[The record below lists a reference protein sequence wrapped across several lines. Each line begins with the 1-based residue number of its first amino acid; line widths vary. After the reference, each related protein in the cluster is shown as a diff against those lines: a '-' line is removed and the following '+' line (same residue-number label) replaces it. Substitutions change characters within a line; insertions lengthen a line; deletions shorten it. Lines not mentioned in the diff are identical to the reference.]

1 MYVAI
6 VFALLCNMGFSQNS
20 LTGTVKSAD
29 QNEPLFAVQIY
40 FPQLEKG
47 SVTDENGNYTI
58 NGLPQGNFK
67 VIVAYMGYQTYSET
81 TVISEGTNE
90 LNITLFPSAI
100 EMEEVIVSTP
110 FHKLQRENVMKVERA
125 SVNELKTKGAVTL
138 SDGITNLPGVENLST
153 GMGIGKPVI
162 RGLSSN
168 RVLVYTQGVRLENQ
182 QFGDE
187 HGLGISDAGIES
199 VEVIKGPASLLYGSD
214 ALGGV
219 LYLNPEKFAVA
230 GQTEGDVNINYFT
243 NTNGIAAN
251 AGIKSSGDRFK
262 YLVRGSYASH
272 ADYHAGDD
280 LSVTN
285 TRFGEYDLKTGVA
298 YQAVNFKTDIRY
310 NYNQLKLGIPEEIG
324 EQTNERTPQSPYQEI
339 NNHIISSKSNFF
351 FDKSSLEAILGYT
364 FNNRKEFEEGEE
376 GAALDMDLST
386 INYNIQY
393 HLPKWGLWETI
404 VGTQGMFQK
413 NSNSGEEV
421 LIPDANTTDFGIFAT
436 SHLHFKN
443 NSDLQLGLRYDTRS
457 ITGDET
463 GIVGEEGYI
472 EELDNSYNSINAAL
486 GYKWEF
492 LSNITGRINLASGFR
507 APNLAELTSNGV
519 HEGTNRYEIGNQDL
533 TNEQN
538 IQTDV
543 SFEYK
548 NEHVEVFVN
557 GFYNVVNDYIFIE
570 PNGDNI
576 DGNFV
581 FVYQQQDAKLYGG
594 EVGLH
599 FHPHP
604 LDWLHIES
612 SFESVTGKLNNDN
625 YLPLIPA
632 NSWTNT
638 LRTEF
643 NNGTSWLPSSYAFA
657 TLKSVFEQNNVSE
670 FETTTPSYALFSIGL
685 GGRIFISEQP
695 VDIRL
700 SGNNLF
706 DKDYISH
713 LSRLKVDGIGNIG
726 RNINLGVSLP
736 F

>member
-1 MYVAI
+1 M
-6 VFALLCNMGFSQNS
+6 
-20 LTGTVKSAD
+20 
-29 QNEPLFAVQIY
+29 
-40 FPQLEKG
+40 
-47 SVTDENGNYTI
+47 
-58 NGLPQGNFK
+58 
-67 VIVAYMGYQTYSET
+67 
-81 TVISEGTNE
+81 
-90 LNITLFPSAI
+90 
-100 EMEEVIVSTP
+100 
-110 FHKLQRENVMKVERA
+110 
-125 SVNELKTKGAVTL
+125 
-138 SDGITNLPGVENLST
+138 
-153 GMGIGKPVI
+153 
-162 RGLSSN
+162 
-168 RVLVYTQGVRLENQ
+168 
-182 QFGDE
+182 
-187 HGLGISDAGIES
+187 
-199 VEVIKGPASLLYGSD
+199 
-214 ALGGV
+214 
-219 LYLNPEKFAVA
+219 
-230 GQTEGDVNINYFT
+230 
-243 NTNGIAAN
+243 
-251 AGIKSSGDRFK
+251 
-262 YLVRGSYASH
+262 
-272 ADYHAGDD
+272 
-280 LSVTN
+280 
-285 TRFGEYDLKTGVA
+285 
-298 YQAVNFKTDIRY
+298 
-310 NYNQLKLGIPEEIG
+310 
-324 EQTNERTPQSPYQEI
+324 
-339 NNHIISSKSNFF
+339 
-351 FDKSSLEAILGYT
+351 
-364 FNNRKEFEEGEE
+364 
-376 GAALDMDLST
+376 
-386 INYNIQY
+386 
-393 HLPKWGLWETI
+393 
-404 VGTQGMFQK
+404 
-413 NSNSGEEV
+413 
-421 LIPDANTTDFGIFAT
+421 
-436 SHLHFKN
+436 
-443 NSDLQLGLRYDTRS
+443 
-457 ITGDET
+457 
-463 GIVGEEGYI
+463 
-472 EELDNSYNSINAAL
+472 
-486 GYKWEF
+486 
-492 LSNITGRINLASGFR
+492 
-507 APNLAELTSNGV
+507 
-519 HEGTNRYEIGNQDL
+519 

>member
-1 MYVAI
+1 M
-6 VFALLCNMGFSQNS
+6 
-20 LTGTVKSAD
+20 
-29 QNEPLFAVQIY
+29 
-40 FPQLEKG
+40 
-47 SVTDENGNYTI
+47 
-58 NGLPQGNFK
+58 
-67 VIVAYMGYQTYSET
+67 
-81 TVISEGTNE
+81 
-90 LNITLFPSAI
+90 
-100 EMEEVIVSTP
+100 
-110 FHKLQRENVMKVERA
+110 
-125 SVNELKTKGAVTL
+125 
-138 SDGITNLPGVENLST
+138 
-153 GMGIGKPVI
+153 
-162 RGLSSN
+162 
-168 RVLVYTQGVRLENQ
+168 
-182 QFGDE
+182 
-187 HGLGISDAGIES
+187 
-199 VEVIKGPASLLYGSD
+199 
-214 ALGGV
+214 
-219 LYLNPEKFAVA
+219 
-230 GQTEGDVNINYFT
+230 
-243 NTNGIAAN
+243 
-251 AGIKSSGDRFK
+251 
-262 YLVRGSYASH
+262 
-272 ADYHAGDD
+272 
-280 LSVTN
+280 
-285 TRFGEYDLKTGVA
+285 
-298 YQAVNFKTDIRY
+298 
-310 NYNQLKLGIPEEIG
+310 
-324 EQTNERTPQSPYQEI
+324 
-339 NNHIISSKSNFF
+339 
-351 FDKSSLEAILGYT
+351 EAILGYT